1 MLAGAIERVRS
12 TVAPHRH
19 DTTPTLAESLNQLRS
34 LVDEIARREKFVDAA
49 LQLLNERLAS
59 YMQAGG
65 ALDAALKGDDIEAVR
80 VALDKR

>member
-1 MLAGAIERVRS
+1 
-12 TVAPHRH
+12 
-19 DTTPTLAESLNQLRS
+19 
-34 LVDEIARREKFVDAA
+34 VDEIARREKFVDAA